1 MNPSGVNLRET
12 VVPPENQRLVGLLAR
27 RPFIWRL
34 IRVQY
39 RYRYAWQWR
48 NDCPRAHAAWL
59 GTKGAGTGTCMVP
72 GLTLRPSCGQCSAF
86 ASIFAHLQEKRGS
99 RSPGTGGMAAKCLP
113 VPRSHS
119 NTHATPPGPPHL
131 PPGQPSAQLGPY
143 ISIYTLYMRHPLDC
157 CQCQILSF

>member
-27 RPFIWRL
+27 RPFIWRV

-59 GTKGAGTGTCMVP
+59 GTKGAGTCMVP

-99 RSPGTGGMAAKCLP
+99 RSPGTGGMAAKCVSAP
-113 VPRSHS
+113 SSHS
-119 NTHATPPGPPHL
+119 KHTPHHL
-131 PPGQPSAQLGPY
+131 GHHTFHLCRRCSRAYSSAHTYGT
-143 ISIYTLYMRHPLDC
+143 SMHENA
-157 CQCQILSF
+157 